1 MGLQLIIC
9 VETNKKC
16 NSDYIYI
23 KSSIEKF
30 YSVNEGTVK
39 LSPVYLDGKGNYSSK
54 KTLKR
59 ICDLSKQYESTSEDN
74 RNAVMYCVD
83 CDDYDSKHDDM
94 VFLEGVNEF
103 CKKKGFRFIWF
114 CKDIEQVYL
123 GNSISENRKKDEAIT
138 FLKKKKIEDVRIANL
153 TATRYQTGKSN
164 LCVVL
169 DDYLTRKQ

>member
-23 KSSIEKF
+23 KSSIEQF
-30 YSVNEGTVK
+30 YSVDHGNVK

-54 KTLKR
+54 KILKN
-59 ICDLSKQYESTSEDN
+59 INELSKLYRVSSEHN
-74 RNAVMYCVD
+74 KSVVLCCFD
-83 CDDYDSKHDDM
+83 CDEYDSKPEDM
-94 VFLEGVNEF
+94 VFLDGAKSF
-103 CKKKGFRFIWF
+103 CDQNGYQFVWF

-123 GNSISENRKKDEAIT
+123 GKSVSDNSKKNEANTFLRKKRIKDVKIDK
-138 FLKKKKIEDVRIANL
+138 LK
-153 TATRYQTGKSN
+153 ATRYQNGKSN

-169 DDYLTRKQ
+169 DDYLTRK